1 MDSPFIRASI
11 VEKAAMPSEATPK
24 AVAVEAGFIALSRHP
39 GESRDPRTSARPGR
53 KRHCSW
59 IPDQVRDDVD
69 ASFRGVGDGVGSAGF
84 DLGRLGFD
92 ELDDVVD
99 HLVVADMVVGDAGDR
114 KSVESGKRWSVRVDS
129 G

>member
-69 ASFRGVGDGVGSAGF
+69 ASFRGVGDGVGSAGLA
-84 DLGRLGFD
+84 LGRLGFAVLYD
-92 ELDDVVD
+92 LVD
-99 HLVVADMVVGDAGDR
+99 HPLFAR
-114 KSVESGKRWSVRVDS
+114 SGARRGGKEGVRR
-129 G
+129 